1 MISAKVSLV
10 KIIELRV
17 CSTTMTTSRSCFV
30 RVLFDITV
38 TSERTNARKF
48 LNFA

>member
-1 MISAKVSLV
+1 MIAAKVSLV
-10 KIIELRV
+10 KIVELRV

-30 RVLFDITV
+30 SVLFDITL
-38 TSERTNARKF
+38 TSERTNTRTF